1 MNASMIEPDLLSK
14 PRLRGVLH
22 QWGAVCAAGAGL
34 VLVVM
39 APRGRPTLAAAIYGL
54 SLFTLF
60 LISAL
65 YHRITW
71 APAAR
76 AWMRRLDHASI
87 FLLIAGT
94 YTPLAMVGLP
104 RGVGDQ
110 LLIWIWV
117 GALIGIAQSVFWVS
131 APKVVSAAVAV
142 AVGWTLVPY
151 IQDALEAL
159 GAFTMTLVLLGG
171 VAYTLGALAYAFKR
185 PNPRP
190 GVFGY
195 HEVFHFLTLV
205 AAVLHFAAVLGI
217 VRGAAA

>member
-1 MNASMIEPDLLSK
+1 MNAAMIEPDLLTK
-14 PRLRGVLH
+14 PKLRGVLH

-34 VLVVM
+34 VLVAM

-71 APAAR
+71 TPVAR
-76 AWMRRLDHASI
+76 ARMRRLDHASI

-94 YTPLAMVGLP
+94 YTPMAMVGLP
-104 RGVGDQ
+104 PEVGDT
-110 LLIWIWV
+110 LLLWIWA
-117 GALIGIAQSVFWVS
+117 GAFLGIAQSVFWVS
-131 APKVVSAAVAV
+131 APKAVSAALAV

-151 IQDALEAL
+151 FNEALAAL
-159 GAFTMTLVLLGG
+159 GALTMTLVLLGG
-171 VAYTLGALAYAFKR
+171 VAYTLGALAYALKR

-205 AAVLHFAAVLGI
+205 AAVLHFAAVLWI
-217 VRGAAA
+217 VRAAAP